1 MLRKF
6 IGVLMLILLYGSP
19 FVVVVYYYS
28 IYTALIIYGVILGLL
43 AFIYVA
49 IWLING

>member
-6 IGVLMLILLYGSP
+6 IGVLMLILLYVSP
-19 FVVVVYYYS
+19 FVAVAYYCS
-28 IYTALIIYGVILGLL
+28 IYMALIAYGVILGLL